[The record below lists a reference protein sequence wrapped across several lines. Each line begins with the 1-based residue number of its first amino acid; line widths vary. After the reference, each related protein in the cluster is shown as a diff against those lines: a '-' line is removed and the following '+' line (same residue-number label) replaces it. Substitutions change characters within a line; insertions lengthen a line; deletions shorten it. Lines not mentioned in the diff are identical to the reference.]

1 MRPSIG
7 FVVAGLMLAGCASF
21 DPQSDVHK
29 ADWEAMNIYPQNYR
43 GEIVAYLRTYLNDP
57 TGVREAMVS
66 EPVLR
71 SKGPGNRY
79 QSCVRYTPQ
88 KEAGSN
94 VPSREH
100 AGPQRDHL
108 VTFVD
113 GKLDSFQ
120 DAKEQCANAAYAPFP
135 ELEKLTR

>member
-1 MRPSIG
+1 MS
-7 FVVAGLMLAGCASF
+7 FVLAGLLVGGCASN

-29 ADWEAMNIYPQNYR
+29 ADWEAMNAYPPNYR
-43 GEIVAYLRTYLNDP
+43 AEIVAYLRTYLNDP
-57 TGVREAMVS
+57 TGIREAMVS

-71 SKGPGNRY
+71 PKGLGHRY
-79 QSCVRYTPQ
+79 QACVRYTPR

-94 VPSREH
+94 MPVRDH
-100 AGPQRDHL
+100 APTRDHL

-113 GKLDSFQ
+113 GKLDSLQ